1 MQLLFQQ
8 IVSGLAA
15 GGLYALMT
23 LGLVIIFRA
32 TRVANFGHGEMAMLS
47 TFVAYFLF
55 TTFHLPI
62 AIAVIGAVLFAVAVG
77 IGLERLAVRPLL
89 KGPMASVL
97 MSTLAIYIIVHESAF
112 HIWGGDLYVFPP
124 FFSEK
129 PVQLFN
135 LIISQEHIGIISV
148 SFGLMLALYFLF
160 QHTKVGLAM
169 RAMAQDRTVAVLLGI
184 RLRRMYAATWALGSG
199 LGAVTGILFAPVISL
214 YVDYMEVFIIK
225 AFIVMVLGGLD
236 SFAGVV
242 IAGLSLGVME
252 NIIAGYVSSEF
263 RDALSLILVIL
274 VMLVRPSGLLGT
286 VEIQKV

>member
-1 MQLLFQQ
+1 MHLLFQQ

-15 GGLYALMT
+15 GGLYGLMT

-55 TTFHLPI
+55 TTLRLPM
-62 AIAVIGAVLFAVAVG
+62 AFAVIGAVFFSIALG
-77 IGLERLAVRPLL
+77 ISMERLAVRPLL

-129 PVQLFN
+129 PVKVFN
-135 LIISQEHIGIISV
+135 LVVSQEHIGIIGVSV
-148 SFGLMLALYFLF
+148 GLMLVLFFLF
-160 QHTKVGLAM
+160 QHTKAGLAM
-169 RAMAQDRTVAVLLGI
+169 RAMAQDRTVAVLLGV
-184 RLRRMYAATWALGSG
+184 RLRRMYPLTWALGAG
-199 LGAVTGILFAPVISL
+199 LGAITGILFAPVISL

-242 IAGLSLGVME
+242 IAGLALGVME

-274 VMLVRPSGLLGT
+274 VMLIRPTGLLGT
-286 VEIQKV
+286 AEIQKV